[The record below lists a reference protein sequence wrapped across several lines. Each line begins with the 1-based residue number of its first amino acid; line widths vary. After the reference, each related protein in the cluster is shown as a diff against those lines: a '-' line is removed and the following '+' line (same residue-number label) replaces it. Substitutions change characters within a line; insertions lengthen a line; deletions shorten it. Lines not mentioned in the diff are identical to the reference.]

1 MYSKICHVICHKGS
15 SKVKEKMEITLI
27 LLDNNGIKLEI
38 NSKKDIQMCENLTI
52 CIWTWIEKQ
61 IMDQAEKFLD

>member
-1 MYSKICHVICHKGS
+1 
-15 SKVKEKMEITLI
+15 MEITLI